1 MRVPIV
7 EATLP
12 RVADYRVGVSLSP
25 KAEGHAAWIE
35 ANRADLQPTRVHRT
49 GDDLVR
55 LVLAFE
61 ARSEADAVEQAM
73 AVFDRAARMTADG
86 SPASH
91 LGVVGAA
98 AWKAGDTAPDDY
110 R

>member
-1 MRVPIV
+1 MRAAVF

-12 RVADYRVGVSLSP
+12 RVAEYRVGVSVSP
-25 KAEGHAAWIE
+25 KVEGRAAWIE
-35 ANRADLQPTRVHRT
+35 ANRADLQPTRIRRT

-55 LVLAFE
+55 LVLTFE
-61 ARSEADAVEQAM
+61 ARTEADAVEQAM

-86 SPASH
+86 RSASN

-98 AWKAGDTAPDDY
+98 AWKASDTAPNDY